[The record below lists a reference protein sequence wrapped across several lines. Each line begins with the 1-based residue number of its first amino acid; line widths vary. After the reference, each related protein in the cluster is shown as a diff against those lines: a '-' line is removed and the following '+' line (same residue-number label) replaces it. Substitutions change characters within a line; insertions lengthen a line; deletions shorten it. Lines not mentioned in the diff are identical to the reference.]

1 MGSAGIEPVDSLEA
15 IDFAVQRAKEDI
27 PTADTK
33 VMHFV
38 LLLDRVT
45 NLLTYDLEST
55 AHRPR
60 GLSWPAFLLMFTLW
74 AGGEVE
80 SRVAAARTGMSRAAV
95 SSLTNTLENVGLIRR
110 SADKLDKRKTLLSLT
125 DKGRLT
131 FQDTFEAHRAQEV
144 KWAADLSPADLDQ
157 LINLLGKVGRVAQSE
172 WVNRRD

>member
-1 MGSAGIEPVDSLEA
+1 MGSAGVEPLDSLEA
-15 IDFAVQRAKEDI
+15 IDFAVQRAKEHI
-27 PTADTK
+27 PAADTK

-45 NLLTYDLEST
+45 NLVTYDLEST

-60 GLSWPAFLLMFTLW
+60 GLSWPAFLLLFTLW

-80 SRVAAARTGMSRAAV
+80 SRVAAARTGMSRAAI
-95 SSLTNTLENVGLIRR
+95 SSLTNTLENVGLIQR
-110 SADKLDKRKTLLSLT
+110 SADKLDKRKTLISLT

-131 FQDTFEAHRAQEV
+131 FQDAFDAHRAQEE
-144 KWAADLSPADLDQ
+144 KWAGGLSSADLDQ
-157 LINLLGKVGRVAQSE
+157 LIHLLGKVGSVAQSE

>member
-1 MGSAGIEPVDSLEA
+1 MGSAGVEPVDSLEA
-15 IDFAVQRAKEDI
+15 IDFAVQRTKEHI
-27 PTADTK
+27 PAADTK

-60 GLSWPAFLLMFTLW
+60 GLSWPAFLLLFTLW

-95 SSLTNTLENVGLIRR
+95 SSLTNTLENVGLIQR
-110 SADKLDKRKTLLSLT
+110 SADKLDKRKTLISLT

-131 FQDTFEAHRAQEV
+131 FQDAFEAHRAQEE
-144 KWAADLSPADLDQ
+144 KWAAGLSSADLDQ
-157 LINLLGKVGRVAQSE
+157 LIHLLGKVGGVAKSE